1 MRRCF
6 LLLPLFLLPF
16 FGFAQSTSAT
26 ISGGVTDSSGS
37 FILGAD
43 VEIAND
49 ATGVIYSAKTNS
61 SGMYLVPILPP
72 GQYHVQVSKRGF
84 KTIRLSRHQSPRG
97 SSYQVGGYKRDTLN
111 PYPLR
116 LLAAIRP

>member
-1 MRRCF
+1 LERRMRRCF

-84 KTIRLSRHQSPRG
+84 KTISFLG
-97 SSYQVGGYKRDTLN
+97 IN
-111 PYPLR
+111 
-116 LLAAIRP
+116 LLAVHHIKLGDTKGIL